1 MYRITKQTKKMKN
14 IKAYLP
20 WTIRILIAVLFII
33 SAIAKMYPSPYFA
46 ISTFEVKQLYPLGF
60 SENIAPYFSRILIG
74 IELALGVLILQN
86 NYLRKLIIPATI
98 LMLVVFTTHLSI
110 ETFQNGG
117 NSGNCGCFG
126 SLLPMTPIEAIIKN
140 VIAII
145 LLIVLLYLMP
155 KKDESKSNFWVLS
168 TGTLA
173 FVLLV
178 FMLAPIQAQSDY
190 EISTSA
196 PIETT
201 ESETPMAIDKNTDTT
216 AVIAPAVEVRENV
229 VLDSVKKEAS
239 KALNEPAK
247 HKSGYAQFFSK
258 IDNGRK
264 ILCFF
269 VPGCEHCR
277 VAAKEL
283 TKMKQADKNF
293 PEIMVLFMN
302 EEANLIPDFFK
313 EAGAEYP
320 FKIIEIIPF
329 WKLLGPNKDTPG
341 VKYLWNGNEL
351 KYYYGINE
359 NKFNAADFK
368 TVVNK
373 KYSEIKKK

>member
-1 MYRITKQTKKMKN
+1 MKN

-20 WTIRILIAVLFII
+20 WTIRVIIAVLFVI

-46 ISTFEVKQLYPLGF
+46 ITTFEVKQLYSLGF
-60 SENIAPYFSRILIG
+60 SEQIAPYFSRILIG

-86 NYLRKLIIPATI
+86 HFLRKLIIPATI
-98 LMLVVFTTHLSI
+98 LLLAVFVAHLSI
-110 ETFQNGG
+110 ETIQNGG

-140 VIAII
+140 IVAII
-145 LLIVLLYLMP
+145 LLVALLYLMP
-155 KKDESKSNFWVLS
+155 KKDESKDNFWVLS
-168 TGTLA
+168 TGTLS
-173 FVLLV
+173 FILLV
-178 FMLAPIQAQSDY
+178 FMLAPIQPQSDY
-190 EISTSA
+190 QISESTSEETTATEA
-196 PIETT
+196 PIVPAENTNQPVTATAAIETT
-201 ESETPMAIDKNTDTT
+201 ATAIQDT
-216 AVIAPAVEVRENV
+216 
-229 VLDSVKKEAS
+229 VKKEAP

-247 HKSGYAQFFSK
+247 HKSGYAQYFSK
-258 IDNGRK
+258 IDNDRK

-283 TKMKQADKNF
+283 TEMKQKDKNF
-293 PEIMVLFMN
+293 PKIMVLFMN

-320 FKIIEIIPF
+320 FKIIEIPPF
-329 WKLLGPNKDTPG
+329 WKLLGTNKDTPG

-368 TVVNK
+368 ALVNK